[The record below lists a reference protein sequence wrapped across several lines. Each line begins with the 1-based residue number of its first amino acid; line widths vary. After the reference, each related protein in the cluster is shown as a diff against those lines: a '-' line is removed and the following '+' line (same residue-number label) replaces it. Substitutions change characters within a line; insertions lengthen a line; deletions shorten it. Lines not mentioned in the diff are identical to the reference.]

1 MDHKLA
7 RIYHRKFKTVADA
20 ESFLNAT
27 KLVTGRISAVD
38 ATYRVYHSTEDP
50 TILFEIWEYPDE
62 DSMQWVQSSMEGATT
77 IPRALNPDTQI
88 FTTQLYTQFES
99 DE

>member
-1 MDHKLA
+1 MNSQLA
-7 RIYHRKFKTVADA
+7 RIYVRQFKNADDA
-20 ESFLNAT
+20 AAFIAASHVISE
-27 KLVTGRISAVD
+27 RISAVD
-38 ATYRVYHSTEDP
+38 VKYRLYQIQDDP
-50 TILFEIWEYPDE
+50 TMLYEIWEYPDE

-88 FTTQLYTQFES
+88 FTTQIYTQFES